1 MAELNQIVNIGN
13 YQSQEAKK
21 FVVEQQLSSIEDF
34 VHDLKQKKATVYTVI
49 MKESISGFD
58 GVVTLSSLLLQMNL
72 YCRKKNSL
80 MLLKQLKADELTQ
93 AILSFYDGT
102 YVKMREYAKFVK
114 EVFAVLS

>member
-1 MAELNQIVNIGN
+1 MAELREIIHLGD
-13 YQSQEAKK
+13 YQSKEAKK
-21 FVVEQQLSSIEDF
+21 FVIEQQLSPLEDF
-34 VHDLKQKKATVYTVI
+34 VYELKQRKATVYTAI
-49 MKESISGFD
+49 MKETISGFD
-58 GVVTLSSLLLQMNL
+58 GVVTLSSLLLRMNL

-102 YVKMREYAKFVK
+102 YIKMREYAKYVK